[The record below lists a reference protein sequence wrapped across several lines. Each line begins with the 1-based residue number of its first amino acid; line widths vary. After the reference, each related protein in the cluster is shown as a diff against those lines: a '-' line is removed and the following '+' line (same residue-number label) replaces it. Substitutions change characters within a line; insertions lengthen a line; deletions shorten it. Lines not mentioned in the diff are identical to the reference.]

1 MGMENELYIDH
12 CFDFASPIIDTE
24 NDSDP
29 DSDYLSETESSD
41 DDCSSLD
48 NSNEELDEYRQ
59 SRKLFKEQLASE
71 KFRDV
76 SSHESSFE
84 SDELRS
90 VHSSSEDEI
99 SRKGFIGDNLVKN
112 KRRSREKLFKEAPG
126 KSGTIKFEA
135 GLRFLSMDGFRTTV
149 RQYGLNERRAIYFA
163 KNDSQR
169 CQVICEERSQNRKR
183 KTLFSYFPTSSAT
196 PSATITPDTTP
207 TVTPSVTDAAAATTT
222 TTTTPVILGVTTIVA
237 STPASTTP
245 TATPTVTPTA
255 TATTTTAATS
265 NATASHVPS
274 TILSEIDLAS
284 LERDSGLRRPIWKY
298 PPNVRDDIRRE
309 YIRLGAYQ
317 PQLRKDQYPPTEFG
331 NQPFCFPCYLFENDA
346 SSQHAFTI
354 DGFKSWKR
362 VNDNERCT
370 FLVHIGGSNS
380 PHKKAI
386 KSLEGLKNVT
396 RHINKVINC
405 QSLEE
410 VKKNRLR
417 LRAIIEAVRYLSLQA
432 CALRG
437 YDKSSN
443 SHNRGNLIEMVKTFG
458 RLSPDIS
465 NVILENAPKNATYTS
480 PKVQKDILHI
490 FSSKVRNK
498 IRNEV
503 ENSKFCILV
512 DEAIDA
518 SHKEQMAIVLR
529 FVDVY
534 GVIHECFFDIVNVID
549 TTSSTLKKEL
559 SNILTRNNLSIQS
572 MRGQGYD
579 GASNMRG
586 AFNGLQALFLRD
598 CPYAYYVHCFAHRL
612 QLALVGAA
620 EKQDYTAH
628 GIEVDHS
635 VASGERETGRG
646 LNHIG
651 NLQRA
656 RSTMWSSHFNC
667 VCSLIDKY
675 GSIIVVLES
684 INSCSTSTS
693 SQRGEAR
700 ATTERVFSAMK
711 LLKTELRNKMGEEYL
726 RYSMFINIER
736 EFAED
741 VDIDEVIDEFYAQ
754 KNRRV
759 QLK

>member
-1 MGMENELYIDH
+1 MWCYL
-12 CFDFASPIIDTE
+12 IIV
-24 NDSDP
+24 
-29 DSDYLSETESSD
+29 
-41 DDCSSLD
+41 
-48 NSNEELDEYRQ
+48 EE
-59 SRKLFKEQLASE
+59 
-71 KFRDV
+71 
-76 SSHESSFE
+76 
-84 SDELRS
+84 
-90 VHSSSEDEI
+90 
-99 SRKGFIGDNLVKN
+99 
-112 KRRSREKLFKEAPG
+112 
-126 KSGTIKFEA
+126 
-135 GLRFLSMDGFRTTV
+135 
-149 RQYGLNERRAIYFA
+149 A
-163 KNDSQR
+163 K
-169 CQVICEERSQNRKR
+169 RSQNRKR

-207 TVTPSVTDAAAATTT
+207 TVTPSVTDAAATTTT

-237 STPASTTP
+237 TTPATTTP
-245 TATPTVTPTA
+245 TVTPTVTPTA
-255 TATTTTAATS
+255 TTTTATATTTTTTATTS
-265 NATASHVPS
+265 NATASYVPP

-284 LERDSGLRRPIWKY
+284 LERDPGLRRPIWKY

-331 NQPFCFPCYLFENDA
+331 NQRRRFQASWFNTFKWLEYSIAKDAAFCFLCYLFENDA

-362 VNDNERCT
+362 VNDNERCA

-396 RHINKVINC
+396 RHIDKVINC
-405 QSLEE
+405 QSLED

-417 LRAIIEAVRYLSLQA
+417 LRATIEAVRYLSLQA
-432 CALRG
+432 CALHG
-437 YDKSSN
+437 HDESSN
-443 SHNRGNLIEMVKTFG
+443 SRNRGNLIEMVKTFG

-503 ENSKFCILV
+503 GDSKFCILV

-518 SHKEQMAIVLR
+518 SQKEQMTIVLR

-534 GVIHECFFDIVNVID
+534 GVIRERFFDIVNVID

-559 SNILTRNNLSIQS
+559 SNVLTRNNLSIQS

-586 AFNGLQALFLRD
+586 AFNGLHALFLRD

-620 EKQDYTAH
+620 EKQDY
-628 GIEVDHS
+628 V
-635 VASGERETGRG
+635 
-646 LNHIG
+646 
-651 NLQRA
+651 
-656 RSTMWSSHFNC
+656 
-667 VCSLIDKY
+667 
-675 GSIIVVLES
+675 
-684 INSCSTSTS
+684 
-693 SQRGEAR
+693 
-700 ATTERVFSAMK
+700 
-711 LLKTELRNKMGEEYL
+711 
-726 RYSMFINIER
+726 
-736 EFAED
+736 
-741 VDIDEVIDEFYAQ
+741 
-754 KNRRV
+754 
-759 QLK
+759 